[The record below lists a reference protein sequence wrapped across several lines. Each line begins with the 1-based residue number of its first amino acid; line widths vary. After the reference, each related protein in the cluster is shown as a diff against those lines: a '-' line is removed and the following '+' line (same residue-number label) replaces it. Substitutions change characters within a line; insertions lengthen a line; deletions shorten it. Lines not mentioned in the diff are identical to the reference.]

1 MAAID
6 AELEIRT
13 RGASLLIWLVAATV
27 LIFLVWARFA
37 PLSEI
42 VRAPGEV
49 VSADRPQ
56 IVQNLE
62 GGILGELFVTE
73 GAAVAEGD
81 VLARLRGTQFE
92 TRVTDLYDQWVAADI
107 RRLRLEAEMA
117 GQFDFEVPETH
128 MAQAPE
134 IVASERALLNARQ
147 SDYTTRTESARA
159 QAGETA
165 RELATLEDLLA
176 RDVVGLFEVTEARKA
191 DNEAR
196 ARLDEIVTQAEL
208 DRASEYSQTLVELN
222 TLRQDLRLAQDR
234 LERTVIRAPMSG
246 IVNAVGVTTI
256 GGVVQPGQ
264 DIFEIIPAGDT
275 LMLEARVAPKDIA
288 SVVAG
293 QEATIKLTA
302 YDFAIYGTLSGR
314 VQMVSADTFRDERRP
329 DSEAHYRVSVAID
342 PASMTGRAAGISL
355 RPGMQATVEL
365 HTGSKT
371 VLSYLTK
378 PLYRSREALREP

>member
-6 AELEIRT
+6 AELETRT
-13 RGASLLIWLVAATV
+13 RGASILIWLVAVTV
-27 LIFLVWARFA
+27 LVFLVWARFA

-49 VSADRPQ
+49 VSAARPQ

-62 GGILGELFVTE
+62 GGILSELFVAE
-73 GAAVAEGD
+73 GTSVAEGE
-81 VLARLRGTQFE
+81 VLARLSGTQFE
-92 TRVTDLYDQWVAADI
+92 TRVTDLYDQWIAADI
-107 RRLRLEAEMA
+107 RRLRLEAEIA
-117 GQFDFEVPETH
+117 GQFDFEVPDSH
-128 MAQAPE
+128 MTQAPQ
-134 IVASERALLNARQ
+134 IVASERALLDARQ

-159 QAGETA
+159 QAGETG
-165 RELATLEDLLA
+165 RELATLEDLHA

-191 DNEAR
+191 DNDAR

-208 DRASEYSQTLVELN
+208 DRASEYSQTLVDLN
-222 TLRQDLRLAQDR
+222 TLRQELRLAQDR
-234 LERTVIRAPMSG
+234 LERTVIRAPMTG
-246 IVNAVGVTTI
+246 IVNAVGVSTI

-264 DIFEIIPAGDT
+264 EIFEIIPAGDT
-275 LMLEARVAPKDIA
+275 LMLEARVAPQDIA

-302 YDFAIYGTLSGR
+302 YDFAIYGTLAGR
-314 VQMVSADTFRDERRP
+314 VQLVSADTFRDERRP
-329 DSEAHYRVSVAID
+329 DSEAHYRVAVAID
-342 PASMTGRAAGISL
+342 PASMTGRAEGIEL

-378 PLYRSREALREP
+378 PLYRSREAMREP